1 MIKKVFDYGF
11 KGKVSRLVLIF
22 LEGLYGGF
30 NGIEDFFGEGFF
42 TEDRKRRYEGVGIE
56 RGSDMG

>member
-1 MIKKVFDYGF
+1 MIKKMFDYESNE
-11 KGKVSRLVLIF
+11 KVSRLVLIF

-42 TEDRKRRYEGVGIE
+42 TEDRKRDKE
-56 RGSDMG
+56 